1 MYKFGQNFYTIIV
14 KDWTFLFLLWGVIL
28 RREMLIILNFELGTS
43 WKLVLAGEKLKIT
56 NKDMSVEYYKKQII
70 DLRARLDKE
79 KEAKKKDNERYANM
93 IKNTSLASSKATYR
107 KSKVD
112 RAASHDRAIESLKR
126 QIESAK
132 ANLAREKAKKK

>member
-1 MYKFGQNFYTIIV
+1 
-14 KDWTFLFLLWGVIL
+14 L
-28 RREMLIILNFELGTS
+28 RQRG
-43 WKLVLAGEKLKIT
+43 KKLKIT